1 MTQSVRAVAF
11 LIGLAVLLIPA
22 TSRAQGSGA
31 ATIAG
36 VVRDTSQAALPGV
49 TIEATS
55 PALTGSVRTAV
66 TDGNGAYRI
75 EELRPG
81 TYTVTYTLPGFSVV
95 RRGGLDLPPSFTAT
109 VDVELAVGS
118 LEETI
123 TVSGSTPLV
132 DTQNVTQQK
141 VISRDLLAAVPTSQ
155 SMLAI
160 ASLMP
165 AVVQPPNAQ
174 DVGGS
179 MGERSV
185 RISIHGARTTDAR
198 LRQEGMIYN
207 GMTPGTNYGSDGLE
221 GAGRGYY
228 VNPLAVNEI
237 LIDAGTMGSAEY
249 GLGGA
254 QSNAL
259 YRDGAN
265 RLAGAAFGAYTGSNM
280 QWDNLDQA
288 LFDQGLQNVNTIQKI
303 YDANFTIGGPILKDR
318 VFFFA
323 HTRAW
328 GVTGR
333 PANLYR
339 DANVSKRVPGAPIA
353 VWSYAPDLSAPVDQR
368 EDNKAI
374 GVRFAAQLTR
384 KDRVTFS
391 YDRQRNFQDSLSGA
405 LNRGATKLE
414 ANGAQCLQNPVAQAT
429 WLRPQSNTVLFE
441 SGFTTSKQTS
451 GGWGMELDQSDYEAC
466 GFQLVDNVLIND
478 TGLGYTY
485 NGGGIRDI
493 RKSHQANGRFSTSWV
508 KAEHSL
514 KTGVQFMY
522 GLGGGYRTYSTRNLT
537 QLGGLPVSYQF
548 NNGTPTQ
555 LTQFAAPIAQIAQL
569 APDLGIFV
577 QDQWRVATGLTASAG
592 LRFDWVR
599 AYAPAQCQEAGPLVD
614 ARCFDER
621 KNLPNWKDLNPRLGV
636 VWDPTRSGK
645 TALKVGLN
653 RYVNATAVGMANQLA
668 PVNAA
673 VASTTRSWNDSN
685 GNRLPDC
692 NLRATG
698 ANGEC
703 GAMANANFGRTV
715 PTATPDPDWV
725 TGWGKRGFNWQFALA
740 VDRQI
745 TDGVSV
751 TAGYYRTWYGNQI
764 VVDNLLVGP
773 QDYDPYCVT
782 VPIDARL
789 QKSGQQICGL
799 YDLNPSKVG
808 QVDQLVRLAKNYG
821 SPRDVYNGADVVFQ
835 YRRGRLT
842 AGGGWNIGNSIQTGV
857 AAGGNV
863 SNSNESCFVVDTP
876 QELFN
881 CKVNN
886 PYQSRIKLNG
896 AWSIPWQHIQV
907 AMVYQN
913 NPGPGYTTNIT
924 YSNAQIA
931 PTLGRNLSVGAT
943 RTIQVAEPNT
953 LFGPRIPQLDL
964 RATKFVRLPGGR
976 RLQLNADLYNATNS
990 NVVIDYFFTYN
1001 LADGGATWKRPTQV
1015 FDGRLAKVSV
1025 QFDF

>member
-577 QDQWRVATGLTASAG
+577 QDQWRLATGLTASAG

-886 PYQSRIKLNG
+886 PYQSRFKLNG
-896 AWSIPWQHIQV
+896 SYTIPWQDLQV
-907 AMVYQN
+907 ALVYQN

>member
-1 MTQSVRAVAF
+1 MKQSVGVVVFTIAS
-11 LIGLAVLLIPA
+11 AVLGMPA
-22 TSRAQGSGA
+22 ASYAQGSGA

-49 TIEATS
+49 TVEATS
-55 PALTGSVRTAV
+55 PALTGTARTAV

-81 TYTVTYTLPGFSVV
+81 TYTVTYTLPGFSIT
-95 RRGGLDLPPSFTAT
+95 RRDGLELSPSFTAT
-109 VDVELAVGS
+109 VDIELSLGS
-118 LEETI
+118 IEETI
-123 TVSGSTPLV
+123 TVSGRTPLV
-132 DTQNVTQQK
+132 DTQNVTQQR
-141 VISRDLLAAVPTSQ
+141 VISRELLAAVPTSQ
-155 SMLAI
+155 SMLGI

-179 MGERSV
+179 MGERSI

-259 YRDGAN
+259 YRDGGN
-265 RLAGAAFGAYTGSNM
+265 RLSGAAFGAYTGSGM
-280 QWDNLDQA
+280 QWDNLSQE
-288 LFDQGLQNVNTIQKI
+288 LFDQGLQNVNTIRKI
-303 YDANFTIGGPILKDR
+303 YDANFTVGGPIVKNR

-323 HTRAW
+323 HTRGW

-339 DANVSKRVPGAPIA
+339 DANVGLRVPGAPIA
-353 VWSYAPDLSAPVDQR
+353 VWSYAPDLNAPVDQR
-368 EDNKAI
+368 EFNKAL
-374 GVRFAAQLTR
+374 GVRFAAQVTK

-429 WLRPQSNTVLFE
+429 WLRPQSNSVLFE
-441 SGFTTSKQTS
+441 AGFTTSKQTS

-508 KAEHSL
+508 QAAHSL
-514 KTGVQFMY
+514 KTGAQFMY

-537 QLGGLPVSYQF
+537 QIGGLPLSYQF

-555 LTQFAAPIAQIAQL
+555 LTQFAAPIAQMAQL
-569 APDLGIFV
+569 SPDLGVFV
-577 QDQWRVATGLTASAG
+577 QDQWRMAKGLTASLG

-599 AYAPAQCQEAGPLVD
+599 AYAPALCQEGGPLVD

-621 KNLPNWKDLNPRLGV
+621 KDLPNWKDLSPRMGV
-636 VWDPTRSGK
+636 VWDPTGSGL
-645 TALKVGLN
+645 TAIKIGLN
-653 RYVNATAVGMANQLA
+653 RYVNATAVGLANQLS

-673 VASTTRSWNDSN
+673 VASTTRSWND
-685 GNRLPDC
+685 GNLNRIPDC
-692 NLRATG
+692 DLRATT
-698 ANGEC
+698 ASGEC
-703 GAMANANFGRTV
+703 GPMANANFGRTV
-715 PTATPDPDWV
+715 PAATPDPDWV
-725 TGWGKRGFNWQFALA
+725 TGWGKRGYNWQLALA
-740 VDRQI
+740 VDRQL
-745 TDGVSV
+745 TEGLSV

-764 VVDNLLVGP
+764 VVDNVLVGP

-782 VPIDARL
+782 VPVDTRL

-799 YDLNPSKVG
+799 YDLNPTKVG
-808 QVDQLVRLAKNYG
+808 LVDQRVTLAKNFG
-821 SPRDVYNGADVVFQ
+821 TPHDVYNGADVVFQ
-835 YRRGRLT
+835 YRRGSLT

-876 QELFN
+876 QDLFN

-896 AWSIPWQHIQV
+896 AWKIPWQDIQLAV
-907 AMVYQN
+907 VYQN

-931 PTLGRNLSVGAT
+931 PTLGRPLSVGST
-943 RTIQVAEPNT
+943 RTIQVAEPNS

-964 RATKFVRLPGGR
+964 RASKFVRLPGGR
-976 RLQLNADLYNATNS
+976 RVQLNADIYNVANS
-990 NVVIDYFFTYN
+990 NHVIDYFFTYN
-1001 LADGGATWKRPTQV
+1001 LADRGATWKRPVQV
-1015 FDGRLAKVSV
+1015 FDGRLAKFSV

>member
-1 MTQSVRAVAF
+1 MQHAVRIVAF
-11 LIGLAVLLIPA
+11 AIGLAIFSTPA

-31 ATIAG
+31 ATITG
-36 VVRDTSQAALPGV
+36 VVQDTSQAALPGV
-49 TIEATS
+49 TVEATS
-55 PALTGSVRTAV
+55 PALTGSLRTTI
-66 TDGNGAYRI
+66 TDETGAYRI

-81 TYTVTYTLPGFSVV
+81 TYTVTYTLPGFSVT
-95 RRGGLDLPPSFTAT
+95 RREDLALSPNFTAT
-109 VDVELAVGS
+109 VNVELSIGS
-118 LEETI
+118 LEESI
-123 TVSGSTPLV
+123 TVRGGTPLV
-132 DTQNVTQQK
+132 DTQSLTQQR
-141 VISRDLLAAVPTSQ
+141 VISRELLAAVPTSQ
-155 SMLAI
+155 SMLGI

-259 YRDGAN
+259 YRDGGN
-265 RLAGAAFGAYTGSNM
+265 RLAGAVFGAYTGSSM
-280 QWDNLDQA
+280 QWDNLSQE
-288 LFDQGLQNVNTIQKI
+288 LFDQGLQNVNSIRKI
-303 YDANFTIGGPILKDR
+303 YDANFTVGGPILKNR

-339 DANVSKRVPGAPIA
+339 DANVGLRVPGAPLA

-368 EDNKAI
+368 EFNKAV
-374 GVRFAAQLTR
+374 GVRLAAQVTA
-384 KDRVTFS
+384 KDRVTYS

-414 ANGAQCLQNPVAQAT
+414 ANGAQCLQNPVMQAT
-429 WLRPQSNTVLFE
+429 WLRPQSNSVLFE
-441 SGFTTSKQTS
+441 GGFTTSKQTS
-451 GGWGMELDQSDYEAC
+451 GGWGMALDQSDFEAC
-466 GFQLVDNVLIND
+466 GFQLHDNVLIND

-493 RKSHQANGRFSTSWV
+493 RKSHQANGRFSASLV
-508 KAEHSL
+508 RASHSL

-577 QDQWRVATGLTASAG
+577 QDQWRLVTGLTASVG
-592 LRFDWVR
+592 LRFDWVK
-599 AYAPAQCQEAGPLVD
+599 AYAPAQCQDAGPLVA
-614 ARCFDER
+614 ARCFEER
-621 KNLPNWKDLNPRLGV
+621 DNLPNWKDLSPRMGI
-636 VWDPTRSGK
+636 VWDPTRSGT
-645 TALKVGLN
+645 TAIKAGLN

-673 VASTTRSWNDSN
+673 VASTARSWNDAN
-685 GNRLPDC
+685 ANRLPDC
-692 NLRATG
+692 DLQVTT

-703 GAMANANFGRTV
+703 GPMANANFGRTV

-725 TGWGKRGFNWQFALA
+725 KGWGKRGYNWQLSLA
-740 VDRQI
+740 MDRQL
-745 TDGVSV
+745 TEGLSV

-773 QDYDPYCVT
+773 ADYDPYCVT
-782 VPIDARL
+782 VPVDPRL
-789 QKSGQQICGL
+789 QKSGQQVCGL

-808 QVDQLVRLAKNYG
+808 LVDQLVTLASNFG
-821 SPRDVYNGADVVFQ
+821 DPRDVYNGGDVVFQ
-835 YRRGRLT
+835 YRRGNLT

-876 QELFN
+876 QDLFN
-881 CKVNN
+881 CKVSN
-886 PYQSRIKLNG
+886 PYQSRVKLNG
-896 AWSIPWQHIQV
+896 SWRIPWQDIQI
-907 AMVYQN
+907 ALVYQN

-924 YSNAQIA
+924 FANAQIA
-931 PTLGRNLSVGAT
+931 PTLGRNLSVGST

-953 LFGPRIPQLDL
+953 LFGDRITQLDI
-964 RATKFVRLPGGR
+964 RGSKIVRLPGGR
-976 RLQLNADLYNATNS
+976 RIQLNADLYNVANA
-990 NVVIDYFFTYN
+990 NHVIEYFTTYN
-1001 LADGGATWKRPTQV
+1001 LADRGATWKRPTQV

-1025 QFDF
+1025 QLDF

>member
-1 MTQSVRAVAF
+1 MKQVAGIVAVT
-11 LIGLAVLLIPA
+11 LGLAVLLTPA
-22 TSRAQGSGA
+22 TSLAQGSGA

-36 VVRDTSQAALPGV
+36 VVRDTSKAALPGV
-49 TIEATS
+49 TVEATS

-81 TYTVTYTLPGFSVV
+81 TYAVTYSLPGFSIA
-95 RRGGLDLPPSFTAT
+95 RRDGLDLPPSFTAT
-109 VDVELAVGS
+109 VDIELSIGS

-123 TVSGSTPLV
+123 TVSGRTPLV
-132 DTQNVTQQK
+132 DTQNVTQQR
-141 VISRDLLAAVPTSQ
+141 VISRELLAAVPTSQ
-155 SMLAI
+155 SMLGI

-165 AVVQPPNAQ
+165 SVVQPPNAQ

-179 MGERSV
+179 MGERSI

-259 YRDGAN
+259 YRDGGN
-265 RLAGAAFGAYTGSNM
+265 RFAGAMFGAYTGSGM
-280 QWDNLDQA
+280 QWDNLSQD
-288 LFDQGLQNVNTIQKI
+288 LFDQGLQNVNSIRKI
-303 YDANFTIGGPILKDR
+303 YDANFTVGGPILKDR

-328 GVTGR
+328 GVVGR
-333 PANLYR
+333 PANLYA
-339 DANVSKRVPGAPIA
+339 DANVAARVPGAPLA
-353 VWSYAPDLSAPVDQR
+353 VWSYAPDFNSPVDQR
-368 EDNKAI
+368 EFNKAL
-374 GVRFAAQLTR
+374 GMRFAAQVTK

-405 LNRGATKLE
+405 LNRGATKVE
-414 ANGAQCLQNPVAQAT
+414 ANGAQCLQNPVAQTT
-429 WLRPQSNTVLFE
+429 WLRPQSNSVLFE
-441 SGFTTSKQTS
+441 GGFTTSKQTS
-451 GGWGMELDQSDYEAC
+451 GGWGNALDQSDYEAC
-466 GFQLVDNVLIND
+466 GLQLVDNVLIND

-493 RKSHQANGRFSTSWV
+493 RKSHQANGRLSTSWV

-522 GLGGGYRTYSTRNLT
+522 GLGGGYRTYNTRNLT
-537 QLGGLPVSYQF
+537 QLGGLPLSYQF

-577 QDQWRVATGLTASAG
+577 QDQYRIMKGLTASLG
-592 LRFDWVR
+592 LRFDWVK
-599 AYAPAQCQEAGPLVD
+599 AYAPAQCQDAGPLVD

-621 KNLPNWKDLNPRLGV
+621 DNLPNWKDLSPRLGV
-636 VWDPTRSGK
+636 VWDPTRSGN
-645 TALKVGLN
+645 TAIKVGLN

-673 VASTTRSWNDSN
+673 VASTTRSWNDAN

-692 NLRATG
+692 DLRATG

-725 TGWGKRGFNWQFALA
+725 TGWGKRGYNWQFALA

-745 TDGVSV
+745 TDGLSI

-773 QDYDPYCVT
+773 EDYSPYCVT
-782 VPIDARL
+782 VPTDPRL
-789 QKSGQQICGL
+789 QKSGQQLCGL
-799 YDLNPSKVG
+799 YDLNPNKVG
-808 QVDQLVRLAKNYG
+808 QVDQLVTLAKNFG
-821 SPRDVYNGADVVFQ
+821 DPRDVYNGGDLTFQ
-835 YRRGRLT
+835 YRRGRLN

-863 SNSNESCFVVDTP
+863 NNSSESCFIVDTP
-876 QELFN
+876 QDLFN

-886 PYQSRIKLNG
+886 PYQSRVKLNG
-896 AWSIPWQHIQV
+896 SYSIPWQDIQV
-907 AMVYQN
+907 ALVYQN

-924 YSNAQIA
+924 YGNAQIA

-943 RTIQVAEPNT
+943 RTIQVADPNT
-953 LFGPRIPQLDL
+953 LFGSRIPQLDI
-964 RATKFVRLPGGR
+964 RASKFVRFGSR
-976 RLQLNADLYNATNS
+976 RVQLNADLYNVANS
-990 NVVIDYFFTYN
+990 NHVIDYFPTYN
-1001 LADGGATWKRPTQV
+1001 LADQGATWKRPTQV
-1015 FDGRLAKVSV
+1015 FDGRLAKFSV